1 MGLINKHVNGGGAG
15 SGGGYV
21 PAILSVF
28 GDITITAATQHYL
41 WPLRCHCVGLLP
53 SLTI

>member
-1 MGLINKHVNGGGAG
+1 MGLINKHEVVQGVG
-15 SGGGYV
+15 
-21 PAILSVF
+21 AILSVF

-41 WPLRCHCVGLLP
+41 RPLRCHCVGILP